1 MYMIAL
7 QLLRYLKNNKYTEKV
22 VFNMSFPVALQLFSV
37 RDDMSAD
44 FEGTLRKV
52 KELGFQ
58 GVEFAGLFGHDAET
72 VKKLLEEIGL
82 EAVSAHISIDEFLA
96 NPESVIDTYVKI
108 GCKYAAIPYL
118 VQERRPGEAKWEQ
131 TVEEIKKIAVMA
143 KAKGL
148 QLMYHNHDFEFVEI
162 NGKYALDELYD
173 TISPDLLETEI
184 DTCWVNVAG
193 VNPASYVRQYAGR
206 ATILHLK
213 DFAGGKTDNMYE
225 LIGIESD
232 KPKYTKAFE
241 FRPIGYGKQ
250 DVPTLLEAAEAAGT
264 KWLVVE
270 QDSPSMGLTPIEC
283 AKTSIEYLKTIM

>member
-1 MYMIAL
+1 MIAL

-96 NPESVIDTYVKI
+96 NPENVIDTYVKI

-270 QDSPSMGLTPIEC
+270 QDSPSMGKTPIEC
-283 AKTSIEYLKTIM
+283 AQMSINYLKTLL

>member
-118 VQERRPGEAKWEQ
+118 VQGRRPGEAKWEQ

-250 DVPTLLEAAEAAGT
+250 DDPTLLEAAEAAGT

-270 QDSPSMGLTPIEC
+270 QDSPSMGKTPIEC
-283 AKTSIEYLKTIM
+283 AQMSINYLKTLL

>member
-270 QDSPSMGLTPIEC
+270 QDSPSMGKTPIEC
-283 AKTSIEYLKTIM
+283 AQMSINYLKTLL

>member
-270 QDSPSMGLTPIEC
+270 QDSPSMG
-283 AKTSIEYLKTIM
+283 KTSIECAQMSINYLKTLL

>member
-1 MYMIAL
+1 MIAL

-270 QDSPSMGLTPIEC
+270 QDSPSMGKTPIEC
-283 AKTSIEYLKTIM
+283 AQMSINYLKTLL

>member
-96 NPESVIDTYVKI
+96 NPESVIDAYVKI

-270 QDSPSMGLTPIEC
+270 QDSPSMGKTPIEC
-283 AKTSIEYLKTIM
+283 AQMSINYLKTLL

>member
-1 MYMIAL
+1 MIAL

-96 NPESVIDTYVKI
+96 NPESVIETYVKI

-270 QDSPSMGLTPIEC
+270 QDSPSMGKTPIEC
-283 AKTSIEYLKTIM
+283 AQMSINYLKTLL

>member
-232 KPKYTKAFE
+232 GKRADTEKFAFRHLGAGRQDFPEILKACE
-241 FRPIGYGKQ
+241 
-250 DVPTLLEAAEAAGT
+250 ESGT
-264 KWLVVE
+264 RWVVVE
-270 QDSPSMGLTPIEC
+270 QDHPTEGLSTLEC
-283 AKTSIEYLKTIM
+283 AEKSVNYLKNL

>member
-1 MYMIAL
+1 MIAL

-264 KWLVVE
+264 ITESLITFPFTVN
-270 QDSPSMGLTPIEC
+270 
-283 AKTSIEYLKTIM
+283 A

>member
-118 VQERRPGEAKWEQ
+118 VQGRRPGEAKWEQ

-270 QDSPSMGLTPIEC
+270 QDSPSMGKTPIEC
-283 AKTSIEYLKTIM
+283 AQMSINYLKTLL

>member
-250 DVPTLLEAAEAAGT
+250 DVPTLLEAAESAGT

-270 QDSPSMGLTPIEC
+270 QDSPSMGKTPIEC
-283 AKTSIEYLKTIM
+283 AQMSINYLKTLL

>member
-213 DFAGGKTDNMYE
+213 AFAGGKTDNMYE

-270 QDSPSMGLTPIEC
+270 QDSPSMGKTPIEC
-283 AKTSIEYLKTIM
+283 AQMSINYLKTLL

>member
-1 MYMIAL
+1 
-7 QLLRYLKNNKYTEKV
+7 
-22 VFNMSFPVALQLFSV
+22 MSFPVALQLFSV

-270 QDSPSMGLTPIEC
+270 QDSPSMG
-283 AKTSIEYLKTIM
+283 KTSIECAQMSINYLKTLL